1 MKALALCKNRDV
13 MVQYEKYRK
22 SEGRAYMKIPENFRK
37 SIDLEASMK
46 KYAESPSQARKRR
59 FFLELWEALFLVPCK
74 DDGRD
79 LGVLNN
85 KKGEVFLPTFTDKNE
100 IGGGFFSTGDFAAL
114 SLEQLHHI
122 VIDLPNIEGI
132 VINPFGKALTLKRP
146 QLDEIKAEMR
156 GMTVRRI
163 DHAKPQKIEPMAV
176 YTKGLADAFC
186 EVLSGIS
193 SVRKA
198 WIVMACATEE
208 IPSHKLFVIDFDGD
222 RKDVFPKVAERIRSF
237 MAAGESFELIKA
249 GGSLLK
255 EVSKRALPVYLKKE
269 L

>member
-1 MKALALCKNRDV
+1 
-13 MVQYEKYRK
+13 
-22 SEGRAYMKIPENFRK
+22 MKIPENFRK
-37 SIDLEASMK
+37 SIDLEESMK
-46 KYAESPSQARKRR
+46 KYMDNPSQEGKRR
-59 FFLELWEALFLVPCK
+59 FFIELWEALFLVPCK
-74 DDGRD
+74 DDGSD

-85 KKGEVFLPTFTDKNE
+85 QKGEIFLPAFTDKSE
-100 IGGGFFSTGDFAAL
+100 IRSGFFSAGNFVAL

-122 VIDLPNIEGI
+122 VIDLPKIDGI
-132 VINPFGKALTLKRP
+132 IINPFGKALPLKRP

-163 DHAKPQKIEPMAV
+163 DHSVPYKIEPMAI
-176 YTKGLADAFC
+176 YPKGLAEAFD

-198 WIVMACATEE
+198 WIVMACATEDT
-208 IPSHKLFVIDFDGD
+208 PPHKLFVIDFDGD
-222 RKDVFPKVAERIRSF
+222 RKEIFPKVAERVKPF

-249 GGSLLK
+249 GGNLLK